1 MPSKP
6 ISAKVIFALA
16 LVVLMAWVGH
26 SSALMNGAS
35 PPAWGDK
42 HAHAHSHGNDVP
54 ICSICA
60 DHFHS
65 SLTADHVHETPHLN
79 TPLGV
84 SAQSKSPALLRDAS
98 SFVPAA
104 PIFLFKRPP
113 RPDLVC

>member
-16 LVVLMAWVGH
+16 LVTLMAWVGH
-26 SSALMNGAS
+26 TAALVTGAS
-35 PPAWGDK
+35 QPAWGDE

-54 ICSICA
+54 TCSICA

-65 SLTADHVHETPHLN
+65 SLTADHLHETPHLN
-79 TPLGV
+79 MPLGL
-84 SAQSKSPALLRDAS
+84 SAQSKRAALLVDTC

-104 PIFLFKRPP
+104 PIFLVKRPP

>member
-1 MPSKP
+1 MPSKS
-6 ISAKVIFALA
+6 ISAKMIFSLA
-16 LVVLMAWVGH
+16 LVIMMAWVGH
-26 SSALMNGAS
+26 SSAFVNGSS

-42 HAHAHSHGNDVP
+42 HAHTHVHGSNVP
-54 ICSICA
+54 ACTICA

-79 TPLGV
+79 MLLGL
-84 SAQSKSPALLRDAS
+84 SAQSKSAALLCDAS

-104 PIFLFKRPP
+104 PIFLVKRPP